1 MKIVY
6 IAHPIKGDVQ
16 GNLKKIEAIGRQINL
31 GEPDTIPFAH
41 YYFDCST
48 LDDNVPEE
56 RERGIRNGL
65 ELIRRG
71 FINELRLYGPRI
83 SQGMI
88 REIIAAIQQGIPVV
102 AMTIGTK
109 RNLVNMGIL
118 KCPDATGCFALHTNF
133 CTSSCLNYEL
143 EIPEGEENHG

>member
-1 MKIVY
+1 MKVVY

-16 GNLKKIEAIGRQINL
+16 GNLKKIEAIGRRINL
-31 GEPDTIPFAH
+31 EEPDTIPFAH

-71 FINELRLYGPRI
+71 FIDELRLYGDRI
-83 SQGMI
+83 SEGMQ
-88 REIIAAIQQGIPVV
+88 REIICAIHQGIPVKP
-102 AMTIGTK
+102 MNSDIIK
-109 RNLVNMGIL
+109 DLRWL
-118 KCPDATGCFALHTNF
+118 KLDKFVG
-133 CTSSCLNYEL
+133 
-143 EIPEGEENHG
+143 GEK